1 MNRAPIDATNGRS
14 KPEIL
19 LTHLMEG
26 IGIALDP
33 GGNRMFVTDLGGTVY
48 TAGLDGSN
56 PREILVA
63 QGNLTGI
70 AYAELN
76 RRGPQA

>member
-1 MNRAPIDATNGRS
+1 VNRAPLDATNRS
-14 KPEIL
+14 GEPEIL
-19 LTHLMEG
+19 STHLMEG

-33 GGNRMFVTDLGGTVY
+33 VGGRMFVTDLGGTVY
-48 TAGLDGSN
+48 LADLDGSN
-56 PREILVA
+56 RREILVA

-76 RRGPQA
+76 ERSG

>member
-1 MNRAPIDATNGRS
+1 MNRAPIDAAAGHS
-14 KPEIL
+14 EPEIL

-33 GGNRMFVTDLGGTVY
+33 GGDRMFVTDLGGTVY
-48 TAGLDGSN
+48 MAGLDGSN
-56 PREILVA
+56 RREILVA

-70 AYAELN
+70 AYAELP
-76 RRGPQA
+76 RDGSRA